1 MFQLHFIY
9 IVIPCNHSYSIV
21 IFLVSSNCYRIS
33 ASFHFIRVTISCYQ
47 ICKSF
52 LASYFESN
60 LSLLR
65 LASFFILPD
74 IIPMYILQKQIPL
87 PYHTSLKRFQI
98 SFFFRFLRSNSGR
111 YPSQKKE
118 KKKKNIANII
128 HFHEIELKSLH
139 DKIGSFI
146 SNNIHVSSI
155 LDEFFFSK
163 I

>member
-21 IFLVSSNCYRIS
+21 IFLVSSNRYRIS
-33 ASFHFIRVTISCYQ
+33 AISFHFIRVTISCYQ

-65 LASFFILPD
+65 LEFLHPPWYHSHVYSSKTDSPSISYFSEEISNFFLFSISSIEFWP
-74 IIPMYILQKQIPL
+74 
-87 PYHTSLKRFQI
+87 I
-98 SFFFRFLRSNSGR
+98 SFSEKGK
-111 YPSQKKE
+111 KKE
-118 KKKKNIANII
+118 NIANII

>member
-65 LASFFILPD
+65 LEFLHPPWYHSHVYSSKNRFPFH
-74 IIPMYILQKQIPL
+74 
-87 PYHTSLKRFQI
+87 HTSLKKFQI

>member
-21 IFLVSSNCYRIS
+21 IFLVSSNRYRIS

-87 PYHTSLKRFQI
+87 PYHTEEISNFFLFSISSIEFWPI
-98 SFFFRFLRSNSGR
+98 SFSEKGK
-111 YPSQKKE
+111 KKE
-118 KKKKNIANII
+118 NIANII